1 MAHITDREAIRLMS
15 DNSNEGKLLRTMA
28 KGVIEQRNETNKAN
42 LERDTIS
49 QAKDIR
55 IRPQTA
61 GTNEMVQVDSPLW
74 FFRSQAMGFLIM
86 IFIVALM
93 FLSVSYCG
101 GVAVE
106 KEVKADAVDLSLPMK
121 RVRNLEQ
128 E

>member
-15 DNSNEGKLLRTMA
+15 DNFNESKLLRTMA

-74 FFRSQAMGFLIM
+74 FFSSQAMGFLIM
-86 IFIVALM
+86 IFIVAMM

-101 GVAVE
+101 RLAIE
-106 KEVKADAVDLSLPMK
+106 KEVKADAVDLSLPMRK
-121 RVRNLEQ
+121 VRNLE
-128 E
+128 EK

>member
-15 DNSNEGKLLRTMA
+15 DNFNESKLLRTMA

-49 QAKDIR
+49 PAKDIR
-55 IRPQTA
+55 VRPETA

-74 FFRSQAMGFLIM
+74 FVKSPAILMMAI
-86 IFIVALM
+86 IALM

-101 GVAVE
+101 GLAVE

-121 RVRNLEQ
+121 KVIQNLEQ